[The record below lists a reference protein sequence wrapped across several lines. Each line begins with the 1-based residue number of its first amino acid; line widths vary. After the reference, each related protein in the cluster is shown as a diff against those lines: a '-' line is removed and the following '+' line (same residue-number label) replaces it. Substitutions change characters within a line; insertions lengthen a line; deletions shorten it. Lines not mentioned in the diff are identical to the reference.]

1 MIGCDCCDPVV
12 GSGGGGGGSTA
23 TATNVGGGAEV
34 YVTGSS
40 SPFEFRTL
48 TTDGSVTIVESAD
61 EIELSVAAM
70 TPLTNV
76 GAGEG
81 VYTGTP
87 NELKSITGSGA
98 AVVSSNATEINIDVP
113 APTPLSNVGGGEG
126 VYTGTPNQLK
136 SLTAG
141 SNITL
146 TPNATEILIDAT
158 GGGFPATYFEAVNLS
173 FTTNGT
179 AYVAVWTTAATP
191 MLIGETW
198 LVHCRWLHA
207 NLAGLSTVNVRNRWL
222 VETAAA
228 VFTVLENNL
237 NQNEQMSLAAL
248 NVASP
253 RERFY
258 RIIPA
263 FNNPRFRIEMSMSAA
278 VATGGVTQNPGIFAT
293 RKA

>member
-1 MIGCDCCDPVV
+1 MIGCSCCDPVV

-23 TATNVGGGAEV
+23 TATNVGTGAEV

-48 TTDGSVTIVESAD
+48 TTDGSVTIVQNAD

-70 TPLTNV
+70 TPLSNV

-87 NELKSITGSGA
+87 NELKSITASGA
-98 AVVSSNATEINIDVP
+98 AVVSSNATEININVP
-113 APTPLSNVGGGEG
+113 ATTPLSNVGAGE
-126 VYTGTPNQLK
+126 VIYTGTPNQLK

-146 TPNATEILIDAT
+146 TPSATEIEIAST
-158 GGGFPATYFEAVNLS
+158 GGGFPGFYFEGATLS
-173 FTTNGT
+173 ITTNVT
-179 AYVAVWTTAATP
+179 AYGIVWTSAATP
-191 MLIGETW
+191 IGNGETW
-198 LVHCRWLHA
+198 QVICRWLTA
-207 NLAGLSTVNVRNRWL
+207 NLSGLSTVNVRNRWL
-222 VETAAA
+222 VETAPA

-237 NQNEQMSLAAL
+237 NQNEQLPLAAL
-248 NVASP
+248 NVGSP
-253 RERFY
+253 RERAY
-258 RIIPA
+258 RIVA
-263 FNNPRFRIEMSMSAA
+263 TMANPRFRLEMSMSAA
-278 VATGGVTQNPGIFAT
+278 VATGGLTQNPGILAT